1 MLKVENICPFCGK
14 RHSVEVLEN
23 DFKEYQSK
31 ERRDIQF
38 IFPYLKPEER
48 EILITGICLD
58 CWKKLFDGGDD
69 EKCDIKR

>member
-1 MLKVENICPFCGK
+1 MLKVENICPVCEK
-14 RHSVEVLEN
+14 PHSVEVLED

-48 EILITGICLD
+48 EILMTGICPD
-58 CWKKLFDGGDD
+58 CWKKLFEGGDD
-69 EKCDIKR
+69 E